1 MDRNKENPEVTSEA
15 AVQICWYRR
24 VPGSSH
30 SECLIEGLSETRS
43 SPNRLPLSG
52 EQS

>member
-1 MDRNKENPEVTSEA
+1 MDGNKENPEVTSEA
-15 AVQICWYRR
+15 VRICWYRR

-30 SECLIEGLSETRS
+30 NECLIEGLSETRS
-43 SPNRLPLSG
+43 STNRLPLSG